1 MDPPTNRGS
10 GPPEKCVGHGRVGHI
25 RSSDETGTPES
36 RFRPGHVG
44 SAKSRPGRLPSVRV
58 LGLRLAKFTEVTPPS
73 LNQDNRKLR

>member
-10 GPPEKCVGHGRVGHI
+10 DPPEKCVGHGRVGYI
-25 RSSDETGTPES
+25 RSSDETGIPES

-58 LGLRLAKFTEVTPPS
+58 LRLAKFTEFTTPS
-73 LNQDNRKLR
+73 LNQDNHTSR